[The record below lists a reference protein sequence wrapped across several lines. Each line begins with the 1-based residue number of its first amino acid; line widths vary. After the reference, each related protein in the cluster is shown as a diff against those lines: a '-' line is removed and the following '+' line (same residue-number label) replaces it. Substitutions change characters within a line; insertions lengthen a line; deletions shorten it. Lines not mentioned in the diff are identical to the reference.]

1 MKRKGKMI
9 VLFSVLGVFVLTLL
23 FYYFGAFYPKFNAHA
38 KNKEFNI
45 PGLNETFVPQ
55 GMDYYAEDDIFLVSG
70 YMSDGSPSRIY
81 VVDAKTGTAQK
92 YITLKVNDTDYVGHA
107 GGVATDGEKVW
118 VVGDKK
124 LNTFLYADMITA
136 QNNES
141 VSISTEVETGNGCD
155 FVYIY
160 NNQLIVGEFYREG
173 AYDTPASHHIA
184 VSEEEKTHALGYIYD
199 INHTNDSGVNPE
211 IKAVISFPN
220 QAQGMV
226 ITKNKEGK
234 EVVVISTSYSIPSS
248 KIMVYDNPLVGETI
262 KKVTLNGK
270 EIPLYELN
278 SNNLIETFKAPSMS
292 EEMAVKD
299 GRVFVL
305 FESACKKYK
314 LVNRTRTKHVY
325 SIEI

>member
-9 VLFSVLGVFVLTLL
+9 VAFSCLGVLVLTLL
-23 FYYFGAFYPKFNAHA
+23 IYYFGAFYPKFNAHA
-38 KNKEFNI
+38 KIKEFEI

-70 YMSDGSPSRIY
+70 YMSDGSASRIY

-92 YITLKVNDTDYVGHA
+92 YITLKSGENDYVGHA

-124 LNTFLYADMITA
+124 LNTFLYSDLKDASNLA
-136 QNNES
+136 S
-141 VSISTEVETGNGCD
+141 VSIKSEVETGTGCD

-160 NNQLIVGEFYREG
+160 NNQLIVGEFFREG
-173 AYDTPASHHIA
+173 AYDTPETHHIP
-184 VSEEEKTHALGYIYD
+184 VSEKEKTYALGYIYD
-199 INHTNDSGVNPE
+199 IDHARESGVSAE
-211 IKAVISFPN
+211 LKAVISFPN

-226 ITKNKEGK
+226 ITKNSEGK

-248 KIMVYDNPLVGETI
+248 KIMVYENPLAGATT

-270 EIPLYELN
+270 DVPLYELT
-278 SNNLIETFKAPSMS
+278 SNNLIESIKAPSMS

-299 GRVFVL
+299 GRVFIL
-305 FESACKKYK
+305 FESACKKYR
-314 LVNRTRTKHVY
+314 LVNRTRTRNVY